1 MFIQIA
7 EGIIVN
13 FLNADIVNF
22 YPAENENIIRMI
34 FPSRM
39 VLEMKYS
46 SKEESEKVINAVLS
60 AIEEG
65 RHTFS
70 LLKENMEPDSVQFNS
85 LAVKV

>member
-13 FLNADIVNF
+13 FLNADIVKF

-39 VLEMKYS
+39 VLEMKYG

-65 RHTFS
+65 KHTFS
-70 LLKENMEPDSVQFNS
+70 LLKENMEPDSVQFDC
-85 LAVKV
+85 LAAKE

>member
-22 YPAENENIIRMI
+22 YSAENENIVRMI

-39 VLEMKYS
+39 ILEMKYS
-46 SKEESEKVINAVLS
+46 SKEKGEKVINAVLS

-65 RHTFS
+65 KHTFS
-70 LLKENMEPDSVQFNS
+70 LLKEDLEPDSVQFDRE
-85 LAVKV
+85 AAEG